1 MINQGLGLYSLGKPL
16 SLTLPN
22 STVGSLF
29 KCTRV
34 ISKLDALLGEFILA
48 LQFKSVFSM
57 VAWAQFQTG
66 LLPSER
72 RHMSFEKARDILRL
86 VDMAMSRHM
95 GVSLREIEEEFGV
108 AKRTAQRMT
117 QAMHEIFG
125 DSVSVDDTDPD
136 RVRRWKMKSST
147 LAGLHLN
154 GAEELEAIEIA
165 LSRLDEPGDVRQKQA
180 LQALR
185 DRLLAALPS
194 ARARMAEI
202 DAEAALEAYGMAA
215 RPGPVARADRNVVKA
230 ITEAIRG
237 FSVMR
242 IVYGGETR
250 LVEPYGVLLGARRY
264 LVARQPAKGNNLRH
278 FRLDRI
284 EDAEVT
290 EEWFERAQDFDL
302 SSYAEA
308 AFGSYHNPDQVSDV
322 IWLFSEAAADRAEN
336 WQFHPKQVVKRLS
349 DGRLEV
355 RFRAGGWLEMAW
367 HIYQWGDEVEVVA
380 PKALRDL
387 AHVARRSDFEAL
399 P

>member
-1 MINQGLGLYSLGKPL
+1 
-16 SLTLPN
+16 
-22 STVGSLF
+22 
-29 KCTRV
+29 
-34 ISKLDALLGEFILA
+34 
-48 LQFKSVFSM
+48 
-57 VAWAQFQTG
+57 
-66 LLPSER
+66 
-72 RHMSFEKARDILRL
+72 MSFEKARDILRL
-86 VDMAMSRHM
+86 ADMAMSRHM

-117 QAMHEIFG
+117 QALHEIFG
-125 DSVSVDDTDPD
+125 DSVSVNDADPD
-136 RVRRWKMKSST
+136 RIRRWKITSSA

-154 GAEELEAIEIA
+154 GAEELEAIEVA
-165 LSRLDEPGDVRQKQA
+165 LSRLDEPGDVRQRQA

-194 ARARMAEI
+194 AKARIAET
-202 DAEAALEAYGMAA
+202 DAEAALEAFGMAA
-215 RPGPVARADRNVVKA
+215 RPGPVAYADREVVEA
-230 ITEAIRG
+230 IAKAIRG
-237 FSVMR
+237 FNVMR
-242 IVYGGETR
+242 IVYGGEVR

-290 EEWFERAQDFDL
+290 KDWFERAPDFDL

-308 AFGSYHNPDQVSDV
+308 AFGSYHNPDQVTEV
-322 IWLFSEAAADRAEN
+322 VWIFSKAAADRAAN
-336 WQFHPKQVVKRLS
+336 WQFHPKQVVKRLG

-367 HIYQWGDEVEVVA
+367 HLYQWGDEVEVVS

-387 AHVARRSDFEAL
+387 VHVARRSDFEAL